1 MIGYDGVIVI
11 LEHAEALVGALEEL
25 TAIARAQAID
35 AAKARDR
42 ATQLERVFESSLEKR
57 LNGER
62 PELSMPDAM
71 LSRTDEL
78 RDQWK
83 QSKRREACLFEALEA
98 LMHLYA
104 FPEAQSICNQ
114 VFRCLKQLRMIDV
127 GNDPTGLAVEPNFGM
142 PSADNPTEMQRQ
154 MLRQVAD
161 FQSRMRERME
171 KQQAK
176 WDEQIKRSDAL
187 VAEALA
193 SARSLL
199 D

>member
-1 MIGYDGVIVI
+1 MIR
-11 LEHAEALVGALEEL
+11 EHAEALVGALDEL
-25 TAIARAQAID
+25 TAIARAQASD

-42 ATQLERVFESSLEKR
+42 ATQLERMFEISLEKR

-62 PELSMPDAM
+62 PELSLPEAM

-83 QSKRREACLFEALEA
+83 QSRRREACLFEALEA

-104 FPEAQSICNQ
+104 FPDAQPTCNH
-114 VFRCLKQLRMIDV
+114 VFQCLKQVRMIDV
-127 GNDPTGLAVEPNFGM
+127 GDDPTELAVEPDFGT
-142 PSADNPTEMQRQ
+142 PSGNNPSEVQRQ
-154 MLRQVAD
+154 MLRHVAD

-193 SARSLL
+193 LARSLL

>member
-1 MIGYDGVIVI
+1 MIR
-11 LEHAEALVGALEEL
+11 EHAEALVGALEEL

-42 ATQLERVFESSLEKR
+42 ATQLERMFESSLDRR

-62 PELSMPDAM
+62 PELSMPEAM
-71 LSRTDEL
+71 IGRTDEL

-83 QSKRREACLFEALEA
+83 QSRRREACLFEALEA
-98 LMHLYA
+98 LMHLYG
-104 FPEAQSICNQ
+104 FPKAQATCDH
-114 VFRCLKQLRMIDV
+114 VFQCLKHLRMIDV
-127 GNDPTGLAVEPNFGM
+127 GDDPTELAVEPNFGM

-154 MLRQVAD
+154 MLRHVAD

-171 KQQAK
+171 KQHAK